1 MEQSKYKIEFDI
13 LKFWKI
19 LSSDIKSIGLY
30 IFISIVVGL
39 IIAFSIPKNYKS
51 SIELAPETSSNNML
65 SSISSLASM
74 VGLYSDANPNGDA
87 IYPEIYP
94 DMISSNEFI
103 VSLFDLNV
111 KSLDGEINTT
121 YYDYLKSYQKT
132 TWWSIPLHWLT
143 RFLLPNDDTSGT
155 NIGDKINPYRLSRRQ
170 FGLVSATRGNMRC
183 MVDKKTNV
191 ISLEFKAQDP
201 LIAATMVDSVKNKL
215 QLFITRYRTNKA
227 RNDLEYME
235 RLFTES
241 KQDYD
246 LARQQYARF
255 SDANTD
261 VILQSVNS
269 KREDLENNMQLKYNI
284 YTQVTQQLQ
293 LAKAKLQ
300 ESTPAFTVIQGA
312 SVPVKSCNIKKI
324 YILALFIIMG
334 FIVKMI
340 VLTIQHRKELFK
352 YNN

>member
-1 MEQSKYKIEFDI
+1 MRKDLLKGLTEEQIAKVKACKNHEE
-13 LKFWKI
+13 L
-19 LSSDIKSIGLY
+19 LALAKSEG
-30 IFISIVVGL
+30 
-39 IIAFSIPKNYKS
+39 
-51 SIELAPETSSNNML
+51 IELTDEQLAA
-65 SSISSLASM
+65 ISGGGACS
-74 VGLYSDANPNGDA
+74 VVSD
-87 IYPEIYP
+87 
-94 DMISSNEFI
+94 
-103 VSLFDLNV
+103 
-111 KSLDGEINTT
+111 
-121 YYDYLKSYQKT
+121 
-132 TWWSIPLHWLT
+132 
-143 RFLLPNDDTSGT
+143 
-155 NIGDKINPYRLSRRQ
+155 IGDKINPYRLSRRQ

-269 KREDLENNMQLKYNI
+269 KREDLENDMQLKYNI